1 MIARAWRGEEGSAA
15 IELVLVTP
23 LLLLFL
29 LVAVAFGRLAD
40 TRLQVNDAASQA
52 ARAASIAR
60 DPRSASTAAHRTAV
74 ASLAGHRLTC
84 QPVAVSVDTSTFH
97 PGGAVTARITC
108 TVALADLAPLPLPG
122 AETIQATATSPIDV
136 YRGGP

>member
-1 MIARAWRGEEGSAA
+1 MKPRWRDESGSAA
-15 IELVLVTP
+15 IELVLVVP
-23 LLLLFL
+23 LLLLFV

-40 TRLQVNDAASQA
+40 VRLQVNDAASQA

-60 DPRSASTAAHRTAV
+60 DPGTASAVARRTAM
-74 ASLAGHRLTC
+74 ASLAGHHLTC
-84 QPVAVSVDTSTFH
+84 QPVVVAVDTSAFR

-108 TVALADLAPLPLPG
+108 TVSLADLAPLPLPG
-122 AETIQATATSPIDV
+122 AQTVQTAASSPIDV

>member
-1 MIARAWRGEEGSAA
+1 VIARSWRREKGGAA

-23 LLLLFL
+23 LLLLFV
-29 LVAVAFGRLAD
+29 LVAVAFGRLANA
-40 TRLQVNDAASQA
+40 RLQVNDAASQA

-60 DPRSASTAAHRTAV
+60 DPGTASAAAHRTAV

-84 QPVAVSVDTSTFH
+84 QRVAVTIDTSAFH

-108 TVALADLAPLPLPG
+108 TVALADLAPLPVPG
-122 AETIQATATSPIDV
+122 QETVQATATSPIDV